1 MGVLAVQ
8 NILKREECFRM
19 PEVLFELFFSDPVMM
34 DDVTWLYWD
43 EVVITFSTRDRMSF
57 NRIEL
62 DWIENPW
69 CSQLK

>member
-8 NILKREECFRM
+8 NILKEKECFSM